1 MFGSKGKIDIS
12 IQKTNYAPGDT
23 ISGNVALTLKMP
35 VEAREMSISL
45 IGEQLITHTQDISR
59 RGIVM
64 GGEGMSGGIMRPMM
78 SSRRGSEGITIGT
91 RSQKSTMT
99 ERVHVY
105 DFKQQLDSEKE
116 YSGGQEY
123 YFFEMKIP
131 ADILSMRPQM
141 TGAAPSSPIKWYL
154 LAKLDIPRGL
164 DISKKVDI
172 TIG

>member
-1 MFGSKGKIDIS
+1 MFGSKGKIDVS

-23 ISGNVALTLKMP
+23 ISGNVALTLKKP
-35 VEAREMSISL
+35 VEARETSISL
-45 IGEQLITHTQDISR
+45 IGEQLITHTQDTSG
-59 RGIVM
+59 RGILM
-64 GGEGMSGGIMRPMM
+64 GGEGMREGMMRPMM
-78 SSRRGSEGITIGT
+78 NERWGSEGITIGS

-105 DFKQQLDSEKE
+105 DFKQQLDSERE
-116 YSGGQEY
+116 YSGGQES

-141 TGAAPSSPIKWYL
+141 TGAVPASPIKWYL
-154 LAKLDIPRGL
+154 VARLDIPHGQ